1 MANQTRKRLLALAL
15 ALCLALGMLL
25 PPGRVNAE
33 GQSAGILTEVT
44 GEERE
49 RLASLADDALALEE
63 PSEEAPAADTPVR
76 VFIVLSGKSALEQG
90 YAASAV
96 AEATAYTDSLLSRQE
111 AVIQR
116 IETRVLE
123 EPLQV
128 RYQFT
133 AVANAISAVVPYGSL
148 EEIAALPGVDSKRFD
163 TSHTFVMQQEGDGWL
178 IRNHSQFDPLVSTLL
193 YAYMEEY
200 ADGQW
205 DPERFRGLDFT
216 QDYIDAVPGYLEQV
230 VEQAELRQQQAAEET
245 TTQAAGEPYDREA
258 AVAYADQWIEERSG
272 DWADYT
278 GSGGNCQNYA
288 SQVLYAGG
296 IPMDIQGDYIWK
308 WYDDTVSN
316 RGVAWG
322 RSSSWSGVKQFID
335 YAAGN
340 TGYGLA
346 AEVDAPYDT
355 GEPGDLIHMGVDSDW
370 RHTVVITQPV
380 SDGSGQVVD
389 YLVDSNTANLQ
400 DYPASLYG
408 YTDQILVHILGWNQ
422 N

>member
-1 MANQTRKRLLALAL
+1 MKP
-15 ALCLALGMLL
+15 CLALF
-25 PPGRVNAE
+25 
-33 GQSAGILTEVT
+33 
-44 GEERE
+44 
-49 RLASLADDALALEE
+49 LASLLVLLSGCIAIDRSASGTDPVSDSAVLVLEGSGTVVYADDAE
-63 PSEEAPAADTPVR
+63 
-76 VFIVLSGKSALEQG
+76 SALTAEQERLLLSFFDRWYQSLAQLEAEDLSEFFCDSHQADYSAAALDLQVGIRQAQPLDYTLTG
-90 YAASAV
+90 YSFVLEVESV
-96 AEATAYTDSLLSRQE
+96 AENEDGSIRVRLSEDSVQN
-111 AVIQR
+111 
-116 IETRVLE
+116 
-123 EPLQV
+123 
-128 RYQFT
+128 F
-133 AVANAISAVVPYGSL
+133 
-148 EEIAALPGVDSKRFD
+148 AALPGVDSKRFD
-163 TSHTFVMQQEGDGWL
+163 TSHTFVLQQEGDGWL
-178 IRNHSQFDPLVSTLL
+178 IRSHSQFDPLVSTLL

-230 VEQAELRQQQAAEET
+230 VEQAE
-245 TTQAAGEPYDREA
+245 
-258 AVAYADQWIEERSG
+258 ERSE

-370 RHTVVITQPV
+370 RHTVVITQPI

>member
-1 MANQTRKRLLALAL
+1 MKP
-15 ALCLALGMLL
+15 CLALF
-25 PPGRVNAE
+25 
-33 GQSAGILTEVT
+33 
-44 GEERE
+44 
-49 RLASLADDALALEE
+49 LASLLVLLSGCTAVGRTDPASDSAVLVLEGSGTVVYADDAESTLTAEQERLLLSFFDCWYQSLAQLEAE
-63 PSEEAPAADTPVR
+63 DLSEFFCDSHQADYSAAALDLQVGIRQAQPLDYTLTGYS
-76 VFIVLSGKSALEQG
+76 FVLEVES
-90 YAASAV
+90 V
-96 AEATAYTDSLLSRQE
+96 AENEDGSIRVRLSEDSVQN
-111 AVIQR
+111 
-116 IETRVLE
+116 
-123 EPLQV
+123 
-128 RYQFT
+128 F
-133 AVANAISAVVPYGSL
+133 
-148 EEIAALPGVDSKRFD
+148 AALPGVDSKRFD
-163 TSHTFVMQQEGDGWL
+163 TSHTFVLQQEGDGWL
-178 IRNHSQFDPLVSTLL
+178 IRSHSQFDPLVSTLL

-245 TTQAAGEPYDREA
+245 TAQAAEEPYDREA

-408 YTDQILVHILGWNQ
+408 YTDQILVHSLGWNQ

>member
-1 MANQTRKRLLALAL
+1 M
-15 ALCLALGMLL
+15 
-25 PPGRVNAE
+25 
-33 GQSAGILTEVT
+33 
-44 GEERE
+44 
-49 RLASLADDALALEE
+49 
-63 PSEEAPAADTPVR
+63 
-76 VFIVLSGKSALEQG
+76 
-90 YAASAV
+90 
-96 AEATAYTDSLLSRQE
+96 
-111 AVIQR
+111 
-116 IETRVLE
+116 
-123 EPLQV
+123 
-128 RYQFT
+128 
-133 AVANAISAVVPYGSL
+133 
-148 EEIAALPGVDSKRFD
+148 
-163 TSHTFVMQQEGDGWL
+163 
-178 IRNHSQFDPLVSTLL
+178 
-193 YAYMEEY
+193 
-200 ADGQW
+200 
-205 DPERFRGLDFT
+205 
-216 QDYIDAVPGYLEQV
+216 
-230 VEQAELRQQQAAEET
+230 
-245 TTQAAGEPYDREA
+245 
-258 AVAYADQWIEERSG
+258 AYADQWIEERSG

-370 RHTVVITQPV
+370 RHTVVITQPI

-400 DYPASLYG
+400 DYPTSLYG